1 MTIKK
6 IMPIHPGEILS
17 EDFIKPLN
25 ITQYRLAKDIGVSA
39 TRIGQIISGKR
50 SITPETDL
58 RLCAYF
64 ELSVGYWLRIQNSYD
79 LEIEKRN
86 LEEKLMEIIPYSK
99 LHKLSHS

>member
-6 IMPIHPGEILS
+6 ILPIHPGEILS

-58 RLCAYF
+58 RLCTYF
-64 ELSVGYWLRIQNSYD
+64 ELNVGYWLRIQNSYD
-79 LEIEKRN
+79 IEIERRI
-86 LEEKLMEIIPYSK
+86 LEEKLMDIVPFSE
-99 LHKLSHS
+99 LNKLSHI